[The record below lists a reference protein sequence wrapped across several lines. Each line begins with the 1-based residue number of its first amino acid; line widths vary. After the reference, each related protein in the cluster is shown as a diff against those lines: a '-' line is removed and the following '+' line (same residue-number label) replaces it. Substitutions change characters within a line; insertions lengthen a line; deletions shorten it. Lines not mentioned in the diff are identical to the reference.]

1 MQIPAYAPGYNAAQN
16 PAAVVQPQQAPMQA
30 YPQYGAPGQPPQQQQ
45 VQIQPYPQYAAPAQA
60 QQMPIQSYPQ
70 QQQVQIQPYP
80 QYAAPAQAQQMP
92 IQSYPQYGG
101 PGQRLQVQN
110 AATQQRSVQGIDQ
123 CTYEL
128 SPPKPQKPKKWYQ
141 KETCCCFR
149 GCECTIL

>member
-1 MQIPAYAPGYNAAQN
+1 MYAQPIEGQTQQGQNQTYPEQRVQPQQMQIPAYAPGYNAAQN

-30 YPQYGAPGQPPQQQQ
+30 YPQYGAPGQP
-45 VQIQPYPQYAAPAQA
+45 
-60 QQMPIQSYPQ
+60 PQ